1 MKKKILQ
8 AIVLGACSTAV
19 AALLWL
25 SGAITRFEYAT
36 WNWRVTKLWH
46 PSPSTSKIKVI
57 LIDQASLD
65 WAAKE
70 NGLSWPW
77 MRQAYAPVIDFC
89 RRAGARSIAFDM
101 LYSEPSGA
109 GVEDDVTFGAKIGE
123 KKDFVQAFFMGKQ
136 ASQATNWP
144 AEIPRPAWRFL
155 GPTNEWPAA
164 PGAAFPVRAVATNAA
179 LLATVADEPDDDGV
193 FRRYTPMRVFDGQ
206 PVPMLGMSAWLN
218 FQSLEKRV
226 VEERNGGLQIG
237 GISAPL
243 DKDKQTILRFRGR
256 TGTHQCYSA
265 AAIIRSELKIEAKEK
280 PQIDPAELKDC
291 YVFFGVSAPGLKDL
305 KSTPAGGDYPGV
317 EIHAM
322 FLDNL
327 LEGDF
332 MRDAPRGV
340 AIAVVLLLS
349 IAAAGGALAARNG
362 SQTAMA
368 FAGFLAIPFAL
379 GFGLYGA
386 GIWWPMV
393 FSATSIAMAITGA
406 LAWNYA
412 TEGKQKRFIKSAF
425 KQYLSGDVIEQMLT
439 NPDML
444 QLGGQKRE
452 LTMFFSDLK
461 GFSSFSEKLEPPE
474 LTSLMND
481 VLSDACDVIFEEGG
495 TVDKF
500 IGDAIVAFWN
510 APVAQADHALRA
522 VRATILI
529 QRKLDTR
536 RAEFELRTKGLPM
549 QMRIGINSG
558 EVIVGNMGSRQRFN
572 YTMLGDAANL
582 ASRLEGAN
590 KPFGTHI
597 MVSESTWNQLSG
609 AVPGR
614 EIGFVRVV
622 GRAQAVKVFEP
633 LGLPGE
639 PMPPQFAEYPRAMEL
654 LRAKRWAEAHDIFAN
669 IKDDYLSEKYAARCA
684 DLRDG
689 KLADWDGIWNLTE
702 KG

>member
-8 AIVLGACSTAV
+8 AFVLGGCSTAL
-19 AALLWL
+19 AAVLWL
-25 SGAITRFEYAT
+25 SGAINHFEYAT
-36 WNWRVTKLWH
+36 WNWRVTKLWR
-46 PSPSTSKIKVI
+46 PSQFTSKIKVI

-77 MRQAYAPVIDFC
+77 IRQAYGPVIDFC
-89 RRAGARSIAFDM
+89 RRAGVRSIAFDM

-109 GVEDDVTFGAKIGE
+109 GVEDDLTFGAKIGE
-123 KKDFVQAFFMGKQ
+123 KKDFVLAFFMGKQ
-136 ASQATNWP
+136 ASQAIHWP
-144 AEIPRPAWRFL
+144 VEIPRPVWTFMGR
-155 GPTNEWPAA
+155 TNQWPGA
-164 PGAAFPVRAVATNAA
+164 PGAAFPVKAVATNVAM
-179 LLATVADEPDDDGV
+179 LASVAEEPDDDGV
-193 FRRYTPMRVFDGQ
+193 FRRVTPMRVFDGQ
-206 PVPMLGMSAWLN
+206 PVPVLGMSAWLN
-218 FQSLEKRV
+218 FQSLEERV
-226 VEERNGGLQIG
+226 VEEKNGGLRIG
-237 GISAPL
+237 GSFLPF
-243 DKDKQTILRFRGR
+243 DKNKRTILRFRGR
-256 TGTHQCYSA
+256 SGTHQCYSA
-265 AAIIRSELKIEAKEK
+265 AVVIRSELQIEAKEK

-291 YVFFGVSAPGLKDL
+291 YIFFGISAPGLKDL
-305 KSTPAGGDYPGV
+305 KPTPAGGDYPGV
-317 EIHAM
+317 EIHAT

-332 MRDAPRGV
+332 MRDPPRGV
-340 AIAVVLLLS
+340 ALAVVLLLS

-362 SQTAMA
+362 SQTAIA

-379 GFGLYGA
+379 GYGLYSA

-393 FSATSIAMAITGA
+393 FSGTSIAVAITSA

-425 KQYLSGDVIEQMLT
+425 KQYLSGDVIDQMLA
-439 NPDML
+439 NPGRL
-444 QLGGQKRE
+444 QLGGEKRE

-461 GFSSFSEKLEPPE
+461 GFSSFSEKLDPPA

-510 APVAQADHALRA
+510 APMAQADHALRA
-522 VRATILI
+522 VRTTILI
-529 QRKLDTR
+529 QRKLDER
-536 RAEFELRTKGLPM
+536 RAEFEERTLGLPM
-549 QMRIGINSG
+549 RMRIGLNSG
-558 EVIVGNMGSRQRFN
+558 EVIVGNMGSRQRFA

-582 ASRLEGAN
+582 AARLEGAN
-590 KPFGTHI
+590 KPFGTYI
-597 MVSESTWNQLSG
+597 MVAENTWSQLNG

-639 PMPPQFAEYPRAMEL
+639 PMPPLFADYPKAMQR
-654 LRAKRWAEAHDIFAN
+654 LREKKWAEAHDLFAN
-669 IKDDYLSEKYAARCA
+669 IKDDPLSRKYAERCA
-684 DLRDG
+684 ELRDG
-689 KLADWDGIWNLTE
+689 KMTDWDGIWNLTE